1 MGQNGRVVVTRVA
14 ARAVPDRSR
23 LLVGAGVLA
32 AGLTLSAVYAT
43 TGVGVPCPFLAL
55 TGWSC
60 PLCGGT
66 RMGSALLHGDLSAAF
81 AFNPLALI
89 GVAVLA
95 VLTALW
101 GVAAAGGPA
110 VRPPRAAGR
119 VGRPGRR
126 HALAGHRTG
135 RGDRLRGAPQ
145 PALSAFLLANRLS
158 PPSARAVERAA
169 AGNCPDLLALID
181 RRTYGIYI

>member
-43 TGVGVPCPFLAL
+43 TGAGVPCPFLAL

-110 VRPPRAAGR
+110 VRPPRVLAEWAGR
-119 VGRPGRR
+119 VGATRWLVIGLVV
-126 HALAGHRTG
+126 ATAYAV
-135 RGDRLRGAPQ
+135 LRN
-145 PALSAFLLANRLS
+145 LS
-158 PPSARAVERAA
+158 
-169 AGNCPDLLALID
+169 
-181 RRTYGIYI
+181 

>member
-1 MGQNGRVVVTRVA
+1 VGQNGRVSATRVA

-23 LLVGAGVLA
+23 LLVGASVLA
-32 AGLTLSAVYAT
+32 AGLMLSAVYAT

-60 PLCGGT
+60 PFCGGT

-101 GVAAAGGPA
+101 AVAAAGGPK
-110 VRPPRAAGR
+110 VRPPRALADWAGR
-119 VGRPGRR
+119 VGATRWLVIGLVV
-126 HALAGHRTG
+126 ATAYAV
-135 RGDRLRGAPQ
+135 LRN
-145 PALSAFLLANRLS
+145 LR
-158 PPSARAVERAA
+158 
-169 AGNCPDLLALID
+169 
-181 RRTYGIYI
+181 

>member
-1 MGQNGRVVVTRVA
+1 VGQNGRVVVTRVA

-43 TGVGVPCPFLAL
+43 TGAGVPCPFLAL

-89 GVAVLA
+89 GVAVLV

-101 GVAAAGGPA
+101 GVAAAGGPS
-110 VRPPRAAGR
+110 VRPPRVLADWAGR
-119 VGRPGRR
+119 VGATRWLVIGLVM
-126 HALAGHRTG
+126 ATVYAV
-135 RGDRLRGAPQ
+135 LRN
-145 PALSAFLLANRLS
+145 LR
-158 PPSARAVERAA
+158 
-169 AGNCPDLLALID
+169 
-181 RRTYGIYI
+181 